1 VAADA
6 VVSAGPKV
14 VAMLGSG
21 ALARSHALA
30 LRAVR
35 PVSEIRV
42 GIHVEVVWAPE
53 NERSAADIDNR
64 SRGSGGDIIVG
75 WRTTGEPD
83 EPADRYLDRM
93 M

>member
-1 VAADA
+1 
-6 VVSAGPKV
+6 
-14 VAMLGSG
+14 
-21 ALARSHALA
+21 
-30 LRAVR
+30 
-35 PVSEIRV
+35 
-42 GIHVEVVWAPE
+42 VWAPE
-53 NERSAADIDNR
+53 NERSAVDIDNR